1 MLSPSLMVGVVRG
14 EEVSD
19 IVVVVVVVHIVAVI
33 CEGARKNTKVRVK
46 IPGSEYHSYQGLSPQ

>member
-1 MLSPSLMVGVVRG
+1 MVGVVRG

-33 CEGARKNTKVRVK
+33 CEGARKNTRV
-46 IPGSEYHSYQGLSPQ
+46 